1 MQRRNFVKAVAL
13 APALAAA
20 ESATA
25 SPPGSIPLVQKEVY
39 EWREY
44 TFNFNSPRGVFE
56 TYLKDALIPALNRLG
71 AKNIGV
77 FRDMGKSD
85 PATVCV
91 MIPYPTLAAYA
102 AVAESLAADA
112 EYQQKSATFFA
123 LPPEPLPYLRLDT
136 WLMTAFTGFPK
147 IVAPKSGSG
156 IFELRSYEGY
166 SEDAVRRKVRMFNE
180 AEFPI
185 FDRSGLHSVFFGEV
199 IAGKDMPRLTY
210 LLAFRDM
217 EERDKNWAAF
227 LNDPDWKALLKDP
240 QYAYT
245 VSKIYKTFLVPTD
258 YSQL

>member
-1 MQRRNFVKAVAL
+1 MQRRNFVKAAAL
-13 APALAAA
+13 APALAVA
-20 ESATA
+20 EITTA
-25 SPPGSIPLVQKEVY
+25 SEQNFHLTAQREVY

-44 TFNFNSPRGVFE
+44 TFNFNSPLGAFE
-56 TYLKDALIPALNRLG
+56 SYLKDALIPALNRLG

-77 FRDMGKSD
+77 FREMGKSD
-85 PATVCV
+85 PSKVSV
-91 MIPYPTLAAYA
+91 LIPYPTLAAYA
-102 AVAESLAADA
+102 AVAESLAADT
-112 EYQQKSATFFA
+112 EYQQKAAAYLT
-123 LPPEPLPYLRLDT
+123 LPLVPLPYLRLDT

-147 IVAPKSGSG
+147 IVVPESGSR

-166 SEDAVRRKVRMFNE
+166 NEDAVRRKVRMFNE

-210 LLAFRDM
+210 LLAFKDM

-240 QYAYT
+240 QYANT

-258 YSQL
+258 YSQI

>member
-13 APALAAA
+13 APALAAT
-20 ESATA
+20 ESANA
-25 SPPGSIPLVQKEVY
+25 SQQGSIPVIQKEVY

-44 TFNFNSPRGVFE
+44 TFNFNSPLGAFE
-56 TYLKDALIPALNRLG
+56 AYLKDALIPALNRLG

-77 FRDMGKSD
+77 FREMGKSD
-85 PATVCV
+85 PARVC
-91 MIPYPTLAAYA
+91 MLIPHATLAAYA
-102 AVAESLAADA
+102 EVAERLAADTQ
-112 EYQQKSATFFA
+112 YQQKAAAYLA
-123 LPPEPLPYLRLDT
+123 LPPEPLPYLRQDT

-147 IVAPKSGSG
+147 IVAPKSGSR

-185 FDRSGLHSVFFGEV
+185 FDRAGLHSVFFGEV

-217 EERDKNWAAF
+217 EERDINWAAF
-227 LNDPDWKALLKDP
+227 LSDPDWKALLKDP

-245 VSKIYKTFLVPTD
+245 VSKICKTFLVPTD

>member
-1 MQRRNFVKAVAL
+1 MQRRDFVKAAAL
-13 APALAAA
+13 APALAAT
-20 ESATA
+20 ELTA
-25 SPPGSIPLVQKEVY
+25 ASERGSHLTAQREVY

-44 TFNFNSPRGVFE
+44 TFNFNSPLAAFE

-71 AKNIGV
+71 AKKIGV
-77 FRDMGKSD
+77 FREMGKSD
-85 PATVCV
+85 PAKISLL
-91 MIPYPTLAAYA
+91 IPYSTLTAYSSA
-102 AVAESLAADA
+102 AESLAADT
-112 EYQQKSATFFA
+112 EYQQKAAAFLA
-123 LPPEPLPYLRLDT
+123 LPPEPLPFLRLDT
-136 WLMTAFTGFPK
+136 WLMTAFTGLPQML
-147 IVAPKSGSG
+147 APKSGSR

-180 AEFPI
+180 AEFVI
-185 FDRSGLHSVFFGEV
+185 FDRTGLHYIFFGEV

-210 LLAFRDM
+210 LLAFKDM

-227 LNDPDWKALLKDP
+227 LNDPAWKALVKDP